1 MNKAFFINLVIIL
14 AILMSSCHKNKTDYS
29 NLDKDLAALC
39 QQIDK
44 HPNDPE
50 LYYLRANYY
59 YDKAV
64 IDSAFAD
71 ILKSIKL
78 DSTQVK
84 YYMTLS
90 DIYFAQRETDLT
102 EETLEKVLSMDP
114 ENNEARLKLSE
125 LYYHLKM
132 FTQCNEMLDEAIQK
146 QNHNPKAHLIRA
158 FCLKDEGD
166 TVGAIRTLQLVID
179 QDPQE
184 IKAFLELGYLYQLKR
199 NPIAINYYQNA
210 LQIDPNNIEINY
222 NLAMLYQELEDYPHA
237 IDQYKMLLSVD
248 PKNKHA
254 LHNIGYIQLNYLE
267 NNEEAI
273 SFFNKAIDIDPEF
286 INAICNRGIA
296 YENMGRYE
304 EAREDYN
311 HCKKISANFSP
322 AIDGLNRLDHK

>member
-132 FTQCNEMLDEAIQK
+132 FTQDGHI
-146 QNHNPKAHLIRA
+146 
-158 FCLKDEGD
+158 
-166 TVGAIRTLQLVID
+166 
-179 QDPQE
+179 
-184 IKAFLELGYLYQLKR
+184 LG
-199 NPIAINYYQNA
+199 
-210 LQIDPNNIEINY
+210 
-222 NLAMLYQELEDYPHA
+222 
-237 IDQYKMLLSVD
+237 
-248 PKNKHA
+248 
-254 LHNIGYIQLNYLE
+254 
-267 NNEEAI
+267 
-273 SFFNKAIDIDPEF
+273 
-286 INAICNRGIA
+286 
-296 YENMGRYE
+296 
-304 EAREDYN
+304 
-311 HCKKISANFSP
+311 
-322 AIDGLNRLDHK
+322 